1 MILNRFFLILL
12 IIISL
17 KYCNHGKQEAKRNR
31 TNPDDIQTVTGKYYG
46 MQTESLVHA
55 LNSIENID
63 YEKRAQLIDF
73 INDSLDYNGESYY
86 REEAYEYYGVEYSY
100 NTKSKYLFVTETEF
114 GGLGG
119 SFEQEKLYIF
129 DTELIELIP
138 NESIFIDEDK
148 PNPSFHK
155 LVIEYLSKEKGF
167 IHIDREEMPKAEDP
181 INDYGFTLFYAK
193 NGIGLR
199 WHKGYMA
206 ANAIGPFKIV
216 LPYSKAKDFL
226 TETGKEV
233 FK

>member
-1 MILNRFFLILL
+1 VIVNKFFLILF

-17 KYCNHGKQEAKRNR
+17 KCCNRGKQETKRNG
-31 TNPDDIQTVTGKYYG
+31 TNPDDIQTVEEKYYG
-46 MQTESLVHA
+46 MQTESLVDT
-55 LNSIENID
+55 LNSMENIN
-63 YEKRAQLIDF
+63 YEKRAQLITF

-86 REEAYEYYGVEYSY
+86 KEEAYEYYGVEYSY
-100 NTKSKYLFVTETEF
+100 NSNGKYLFVTEKEF

-129 DTELIELIP
+129 NTELIKLIP
-138 NESIFIDEDK
+138 NESIFINEDK
-148 PNPSFHK
+148 PNLSFHK
-155 LVIEYLSKEKGF
+155 LVIEYLSKEEGF
-167 IHIDREEMPKAEDP
+167 DQIHQKEMPKAEDP